1 MTSTSTT
8 SSSPFIWLK
17 DLCTHFDWLH
27 AGSQSLAEGR
37 PLSPPDS
44 IPDHAI
50 GEIVRSLLR
59 VDETLRT
66 HRDETARLR
75 NEVEARE
82 RELRLAADD
91 AESARREA
99 ADLRAAFDHTRRTLE
114 DRQHGWDEMEAKWL
128 QDRMLME
135 QRTNA
140 LDQRVSALTE
150 RLKDHARV
158 LTAVAADLVNTAE

>member
-8 SSSPFIWLK
+8 STSPFIWLK

-59 VDETLRT
+59 VDEMLRA

-75 NEVEARE
+75 NELEARE
-82 RELRLAADD
+82 RELRLAAAD
-91 AESARREA
+91 AEGARRET
-99 ADLRAAFDHTRRTLE
+99 ADLREAFDHTRRTLE
-114 DRQHGWDEMEAKWL
+114 DRQRGWDEMEAKWH
-128 QDRMLME
+128 QDRMVME
-135 QRTNA
+135 QRASA
-140 LDQRVSALTE
+140 LDQRVRALTE
-150 RLKDHARV
+150 RLKDHAQT
-158 LTAVAADLVNTAE
+158 LTAVAADLVNAAE

>member
-114 DRQHGWDEMEAKWL
+114 DRQQGWDEMEAKWL